1 MMISSIITAWINDL
15 SACMGGCFG
24 CCTKPTPIIA
34 ADEAANGL
42 RIQGQ
47 AVKKPTISDGF
58 WSSSTCDVD
67 NSTVQSQRSIPSVT
81 TLNQNLNHSS
91 GTSSEGNDPV
101 FVNQGLLLWNESR
114 LKWTG
119 SDTPRNPT
127 RQKQHP
133 RLNVNAT
140 YESLLT
146 TRRRFPKSVPLSE
159 MVEFLVDVWEQEGM
173 YD

>member
-1 MMISSIITAWINDL
+1 MIYSHTV
-15 SACMGGCFG
+15 
-24 CCTKPTPIIA
+24 IA
-34 ADEAANGL
+34 
-42 RIQGQ
+42 
-47 AVKKPTISDGF
+47 
-58 WSSSTCDVD
+58 
-67 NSTVQSQRSIPSVT
+67 
-81 TLNQNLNHSS
+81 
-91 GTSSEGNDPV
+91 
-101 FVNQGLLLWNESR
+101 GLLLWNESR